1 MAQSAAAPD
10 LRETVAIL
18 ASSHPAPDILTDP
31 LHQVLWD
38 NMGYLIDDERR
49 AAIFQAFAARVG
61 LSPAQIAA
69 ADDAALFDLAGRGG
83 MRPETRVQRW
93 RDIARIAME
102 RADGDL
108 GGTLKALPL
117 AKARAMLTAFPTI
130 GEPGADRIL
139 LFAGVA
145 PRPCLE
151 SNGLRVLA
159 RLGFF
164 VEARSYA
171 ASYRAAIDILARD
184 GLAERDWLVTAYL
197 SLRDHGRSLCKRG
210 APLCHACPLD
220 SRCAHAAVADL

>member
-1 MAQSAAAPD
+1 MTATAPD

-18 ASSHPAPDILTDP
+18 ALVHPAPDILTDP

-61 LSPAQIAA
+61 LSAAQIAA
-69 ADDAALFDLAGRGG
+69 ADEAILFDLAGRGG
-83 MRPETRVQRW
+83 MRPEARVQRW
-93 RDIARIAME
+93 REIARIVTE
-102 RADGDL
+102 RAGGDL
-108 GGTLKALPL
+108 GATLRAMPP
-117 AKARAMLTAFPTI
+117 AKARAMLEAFPTI
-130 GEPGADRIL
+130 GAPGADRIL

-145 PRPCLE
+145 ARPCLE

-164 VEARSYA
+164 VEARSYQA
-171 ASYRAAIDILARD
+171 CYRAAIDILARD
-184 GLAERDWLVTAYL
+184 GLADRDWLVTAYL
-197 SLRDHGRSLCKRG
+197 ALRDHGRSLCKRG

-220 SRCAHAAVADL
+220 SRCAHAAVANL